1 MTPERFA
8 HLAEAYGADLRRWP
22 SAERDQAQTLIDSGD
37 KQARSALLQA
47 HALDGLLD
55 SHRAT
60 VADPALIRR
69 VINSAPTVAPRSFW
83 SRYAGWLSP
92 AGFIGAGLAGI
103 AAGMLVTSLSLP
115 LPASH
120 ENLPSFLDQ
129 SDAEMVIGTNG
140 EENEQ

>member
-8 HLAEAYGADLRRWP
+8 HLADAYGADLRRWP
-22 SAERDQAQTLIDSGD
+22 SAERDQAQTLIDSGNH
-37 KQARSALLQA
+37 QARDALTQA
-47 HALDGLLD
+47 RTLDGLLD
-55 SHRAT
+55 SHRAM

-69 VINSAPTVAPRSFW
+69 VVASAPTFTPTSFW
-83 SRYAGWLSP
+83 TRYAGWLSP
-92 AGFIGAGLAGI
+92 AGFIGAGLAGV
-103 AAGMLVTSLSLP
+103 AAGMLVASLSLP

-129 SDAEMVIGTNG
+129 NDAEMVMGTNG